1 MLRFS
6 FSPPKFSER
15 GSSLPRHAAL
25 AYAFLSM
32 LPPAAQAAE
41 HSSSPPADTSKPRH
55 PAPASSPNKPVAQ
68 TRATSREEISVS
80 TQRRSDAQVAQSHL
94 RSIPGAATV
103 IDAQQILKGRNL
115 TNADTLAFQPGVF
128 AQASGGGDGLR
139 ISVRGSGIQTG
150 VNYFRSGM
158 LMMFDGL
165 PVTTPAGTPYELFE
179 SLGLQYTEVLRGANA
194 FDYGGMQLGGAIN
207 YVTQT
212 GYNSQKYQARAEAGS
227 FGYVKEQLSSGQVLG
242 KFDYYIS
249 LTNSY
254 RGGYQHN
261 TEATSFG
268 VNANFGYK
276 FNDRVSTRLFFR
288 YRQTRN
294 GWAGFLTRDQILKN
308 PKQAQQPYQ
317 EWGSNRIQPGTKYYA
332 DMTTIK
338 IDDKSKIELGF
349 NYQDAPIDIQYGRFS
364 QVWGYKTVAG
374 VLNYDRHDVLGGHK
388 SDTRFGIL
396 TYTDLEAWQTNRV
409 RVQSG
414 NFAGYPIGTSL
425 RHVTYGGTENY
436 FHIRNNTELFHNF
449 WLTTAGALAF
459 IQKSS
464 DVPSPGPSNPFK
476 TSSINFI
483 PRAGFRYQPD
493 KHVEIYGNV
502 SRSLQPPNDWNYNY
516 AGSYYPSTSLQA
528 GMNATAG
535 KLRNQTAT
543 TFEIGTTGHYAG
555 NQWALTYYHS
565 SVHNE
570 LLAVM
575 TPESQAQGTSIYGNA
590 SPTEHQGV
598 EFSLDSTLYKWKGN
612 RLSLRN
618 AYTWQDFHYKH
629 DAVFGHNRLP
639 GIPEHFY
646 QGGINLDLANGFYAG
661 FDAQV
666 SSKVGAAYDMTY
678 FAPSYHLFN
687 AHLGYSWPHKH
698 RTVFLNFN
706 NLANTHYASIVVPGY
721 IAGGSQLSVM
731 QPGDGF
737 GVFGGI
743 SLGFN

>member
-55 PAPASSPNKPVAQ
+55 PAPASSPNKPVTQ

-425 RHVTYGGTENY
+425 
-436 FHIRNNTELFHNF
+436 
-449 WLTTAGALAF
+449 
-459 IQKSS
+459 
-464 DVPSPGPSNPFK
+464 
-476 TSSINFI
+476 
-483 PRAGFRYQPD
+483 
-493 KHVEIYGNV
+493 
-502 SRSLQPPNDWNYNY
+502 
-516 AGSYYPSTSLQA
+516 
-528 GMNATAG
+528 
-535 KLRNQTAT
+535 
-543 TFEIGTTGHYAG
+543 
-555 NQWALTYYHS
+555 
-565 SVHNE
+565 SV
-570 LLAVM
+570 
-575 TPESQAQGTSIYGNA
+575 
-590 SPTEHQGV
+590 
-598 EFSLDSTLYKWKGN
+598 
-612 RLSLRN
+612 
-618 AYTWQDFHYKH
+618 
-629 DAVFGHNRLP
+629 
-639 GIPEHFY
+639 
-646 QGGINLDLANGFYAG
+646 
-661 FDAQV
+661 
-666 SSKVGAAYDMTY
+666 
-678 FAPSYHLFN
+678 
-687 AHLGYSWPHKH
+687 
-698 RTVFLNFN
+698 
-706 NLANTHYASIVVPGY
+706 
-721 IAGGSQLSVM
+721 
-731 QPGDGF
+731 
-737 GVFGGI
+737 
-743 SLGFN
+743 